1 MKEHMTN
8 YVDRERHQMFHAAA
22 GTLQKNLDQ
31 MCKALQESMETEVYE
46 IYLQIYRDY
55 VRVLGGTVSSQ
66 PAVVQSKQETEL
78 RAEVR
83 GILEGVDARFKSLG
97 ND

>member
-1 MKEHMTN
+1 LGKFDLIWIDLN
-8 YVDRERHQMFHAAA
+8 
-22 GTLQKNLDQ
+22 
-31 MCKALQESMETEVYE
+31 S
-46 IYLQIYRDY
+46 IYLFAT
-55 VRVLGGTVSSQ
+55 LVSSQ